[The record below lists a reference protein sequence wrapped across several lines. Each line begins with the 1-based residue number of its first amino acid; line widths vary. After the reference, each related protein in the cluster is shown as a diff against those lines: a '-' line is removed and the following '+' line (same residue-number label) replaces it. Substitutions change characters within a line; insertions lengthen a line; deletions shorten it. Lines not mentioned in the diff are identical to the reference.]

1 MALDNKV
8 AKISPKE
15 NTKERCAKKFDY
27 WIMLSTLGLRK
38 TIDLPL
44 VSNKYFDEKK
54 GKQKKFCQINI
65 DQQERITI
73 CLIKDVEKKT
83 YVPQIPKIALDFGL
97 RTLFT
102 SNQGDLYGR
111 DFIEMLKK
119 YDLYINSLTQNR
131 QRQKLTVKSHTYNR
145 LVSNLRSFLK
155 NEINRVINQI
165 VKNYQPGEIVV
176 EDLNF
181 TSPQLSRRLNRIL
194 SNAGRRIVK
203 KKFDSIT
210 EEFGIVITLVP
221 APYTSQEC
229 NFCGYV
235 DKNNRK
241 SQSVFVCRNCNHK
254 LHADVN
260 GARNILMR
268 SSDKD
273 LSNIY
278 LCKSAI
284 LDILLRRFLE
294 NCSNLYHYF
303 PDFGK
308 TNPYFKNT
316 RQYGTNG
323 NLKYG

>member
-1 MALDNKV
+1 M
-8 AKISPKE
+8 
-15 NTKERCAKKFDY
+15 
-27 WIMLSTLGLRK
+27 
-38 TIDLPL
+38 
-44 VSNKYFDEKK
+44 
-54 GKQKKFCQINI
+54 
-65 DQQERITI
+65 
-73 CLIKDVEKKT
+73 
-83 YVPQIPKIALDFGL
+83 